1 VRSATAFA
9 PATVANVAVGFDILG
24 FAIESVGDEIT
35 VSLTDDQTVRITQV
49 RDLTGVSAALEV
61 PLEAK
66 RNAATVGLIKFREDL
81 QLDFGFQ
88 VELRKGIPL
97 GSGMGGSAAS
107 TVGALV
113 AANSLLETPL
123 ARESLMPYAL
133 LGEEVASAAIHADNL
148 APCLL
153 GGLTLVLSTDPFRF
167 VSLPVPAELLAVV
180 VHPHIRLDT
189 RHARRILQPNIS
201 LADHVRQSASLG
213 GFIAGC
219 FRDDVEM
226 IRHSLADFLIEPQ
239 RASLIPGFA
248 EVKAAALAQGA
259 LGVSISGSGPSVF
272 ALVNT
277 PDAAA
282 RVRDAMVE
290 SFRVHGSSDADSWTS
305 PVNQQGARIIDEV
318 S

>member
-1 VRSATAFA
+1 VRRATAFA

-24 FAIESVGDEIT
+24 FAIGSVGDEIT
-35 VSLTDDQTVRITQV
+35 VSITRDQTVRITEV
-49 RDLTGVSAALEV
+49 RDLTGASAALEV
-61 PLEAK
+61 PLEADK
-66 RNAATVGLIKFREDL
+66 NAATVGLIKFREDL
-81 QLDFGFQ
+81 RLDFGFQ
-88 VELRKGIPL
+88 VELRKGIAL
-97 GSGMGGSAAS
+97 GSGLGGSAAS

-123 ARESLMPYAL
+123 PRESLMPYAL

-153 GGLTLVLSTDPFRF
+153 GGLTLVLSLDPFRY
-167 VSLPVPAELLAVV
+167 VSLPAPPELLAVV
-180 VHPHIRLDT
+180 VHPHMRLDT
-189 RHARRILQPNIS
+189 RHARHILKPDVS

-219 FRDDVEM
+219 FRNDVEM
-226 IRHSLADFLIEPQ
+226 IGQSLTDFLIEPQ

-259 LGVSISGSGPSVF
+259 LGASISGSGPSVF
-272 ALVNT
+272 ALVNS
-277 PDAAA
+277 AAVA
-282 RVRDAMVE
+282 AGVRDAMVGA
-290 SFRVHGSSDADSWTS
+290 FRAHGSSDVDAWIS